1 MENII
6 IRFAKIEDMEQII
19 QLCEA
24 HAKYEKSAYSKEG
37 KKAALMNTLFK
48 KNPSVYCLVAAQ
60 DEYLLG
66 YLTYMEQYSTWDAAN
81 YIYMDCLFM
90 IEAARG
96 FGIGEKLVNKMKT
109 ESQKLDCSLIQWQ
122 TPDFNERAIKF
133 YKRIGAT
140 SKSKERFY
148 LKSAASSPNQ

>member
-1 MENII
+1 MKNIT
-6 IRFAKIEDMEQII
+6 IRFAKKEDMQQIV

-24 HAKYEKSAYSKEG
+24 HAEFEKSAYSSEEKKE
-37 KKAALMNTLFK
+37 TLTTNLFQE
-48 KNPSVYCLVAAQ
+48 NPPLYCLVAEQ
-60 DEYLLG
+60 EGYLLG
-66 YLTYMEQYSTWDAAN
+66 YLTYMKQYSTWDAMH
-81 YIYMDCLFM
+81 YVYMDCLFM

-96 FGIGEKLVNKMKT
+96 FGIGEKLVNRMKSET
-109 ESQKLDCSLIQWQ
+109 EKLDCELIQWQ

-148 LKSAASSPNQ
+148 LNSAAS